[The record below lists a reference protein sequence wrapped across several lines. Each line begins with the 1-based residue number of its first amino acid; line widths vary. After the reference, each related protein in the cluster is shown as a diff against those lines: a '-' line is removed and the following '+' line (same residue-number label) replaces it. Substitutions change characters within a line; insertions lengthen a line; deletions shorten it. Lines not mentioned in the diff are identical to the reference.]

1 MILLETARKWFTPT
15 RITAILLFIIAFLLF
30 QPIVAFLV
38 HEQVDYANHLSYL
51 RDPMDIQSISQVL
64 SMFPHFLFHLF
75 VYVIYKIF
83 SLSSFADA
91 ALAVSTFAY
100 IAGTLI
106 TFWLMTRIL
115 GKPQT
120 YISGLIYGAI
130 TIALMLLM
138 PIDIFTPTNLFVGYI
153 GVNAY
158 HNPTIVLLKPTAIVL
173 FWCTLAVFKSP
184 YKVDGKERRAI
195 PVLVCCAAS
204 VFCVMTKSSYMIA
217 LLPALIVAVAF
228 RAIRRQ
234 PVDWVLFIEGVLLP
248 AIVTL
253 GLQILLFSSSEG
265 FVFAPLAV
273 IYSWTRINPNA
284 PNDMF
289 LKFLMSILF
298 PLLIYIFYF
307 KAAIRTSY
315 LNLAWL
321 VFAFGTAYMYL
332 LAEGGERLAH
342 ANFTWSAICA
352 LFILFIVSTTF
363 FIQQIRWK
371 VIDPNREDHPIEP
384 RSSSSQFLSRV
395 KISIIVCVLGLHIV
409 SGIYWYHIHITAHWM
424 GDIISGKW

>member
-1 MILLETARKWFTPT
+1 LLEILHKWFTPT
-15 RITAILLFIIAFLLF
+15 RTTAILLFIIAFVLF

-51 RDPMDIQSISQVL
+51 HDPMDIQAISQVL

-75 VYVIYKIF
+75 IYLTYKIF

-91 ALAVSTFAY
+91 ALFVSTSAY
-100 IAGTLI
+100 IIGTLI

-115 GKPQT
+115 GKPRT

-158 HNPTIVLLKPTAIVL
+158 HNPTIVLLKPAAMVL
-173 FWCTLAVFKSP
+173 FWCALAVFKSP
-184 YKVDGKERRAI
+184 YKVDRKEHRAI
-195 PVLVCCAAS
+195 PVLACCAAS
-204 VFCVMTKSSYMIA
+204 VICVMMKSSYMIA
-217 LLPALIVAVAF
+217 LLPAMIVAVTY

-234 PVDWVLFIEGVLLP
+234 SVDWVLFIEGVLLP

-253 GLQILLFSSSEG
+253 GLQILLFSSSDG
-265 FVFAPLAV
+265 FIFAPLAV

-289 LKFLMSILF
+289 LKFLLSILF
-298 PLLIYIFYF
+298 PLLAYIFYLSS
-307 KAAIRTSY
+307 AIKTAY
-315 LNLAWL
+315 LNLAWV
-321 VFAFGTAYMYL
+321 VFVFGAAYMYL
-332 LAEGGERLAH
+332 LAEGGERLGH
-342 ANFTWSAICA
+342 ANFTWSTISA
-352 LFILFIVSTTF
+352 LFILFIVSAVF
-363 FIQQIRWK
+363 FIQQVNWK
-371 VIDPNREDHPIEP
+371 LITPTSTNEAVIQKSTSNR
-384 RSSSSQFLSRV
+384 FLSRA
-395 KISIIVCVLGLHIV
+395 KITLLVCVLGLHII
-409 SGIYWYHIHITAHWM
+409 SGIYWYHVHITAHWM

>member
-1 MILLETARKWFTPT
+1 MLETTRKWVTPT
-15 RITAILLFIIAFLLF
+15 RTTAILLFIIAFILF

-51 RDPMDIQSISQVL
+51 HDPMDIQAISQVL

-75 VYVIYKIF
+75 VYATYKIF
-83 SLSSFADA
+83 SLSSFAEA
-91 ALAVSTFAY
+91 ALVVSTSAY
-100 IAGTLI
+100 IIGTLI

-115 GKPQT
+115 GKPRT
-120 YISGLIYGAI
+120 YVSGLVYGAV

-158 HNPTIVLLKPTAIVL
+158 HNPTIVLLKPTAMIL
-173 FWCTLAVFKSP
+173 FWCALAVFKSP
-184 YKVDGKERRAI
+184 YKADGKERRAI

-217 LLPALIVAVAF
+217 LLPALIVVVTYRAV
-228 RAIRRQ
+228 RRQ
-234 PVDWVLFIEGVLLP
+234 PLDWVLFIEGILLP

-265 FVFAPLAV
+265 FIFAPLAV

-284 PNDMF
+284 PNDIF
-289 LKFLMSILF
+289 LKFMLSILF
-298 PLLIYIFYF
+298 PLFVYVFYF
-307 KAAIRTSY
+307 KAAIKKLY
-315 LNLAWL
+315 LNLAWV
-321 VFAFGTAYMYL
+321 VFAFGAAYMYL
-332 LAEGGERLAH
+332 LAEGGERLGH
-342 ANFTWSAICA
+342 ANFTWSTICA

-363 FIQQIRWK
+363 FIQQVRWK
-371 VIDPNREDHPIEP
+371 TITPLQAENSIEQ
-384 RSSSSQFLSRV
+384 RSSNGQYLSRA
-395 KISIIVCVLGLHIV
+395 KISVLVCVLGLHII